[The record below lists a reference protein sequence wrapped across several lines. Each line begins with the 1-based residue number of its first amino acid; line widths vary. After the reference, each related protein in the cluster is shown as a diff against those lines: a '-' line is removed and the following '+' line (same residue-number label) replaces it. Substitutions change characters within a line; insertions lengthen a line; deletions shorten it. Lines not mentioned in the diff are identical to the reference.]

1 MVYSARHAMRQK
13 PSLHRLLLNAM
24 FAVRKP
30 SDFQPFFMSKILRHT
45 NDILTL
51 VYRCT
56 AVVENN

>member
-1 MVYSARHAMRQK
+1 MAYSARHATGRK
-13 PSLHRLLLNAM
+13 RSLRRLLLSAM

-30 SDFQPFFMSKILRHT
+30 SDFQPFFMSEILRHT
-45 NDILTL
+45 NDILKL